1 MIQRLCQGIELVANV
16 GGSLSAFLADVLQ
29 VDNDFIENELPVIF
43 LDGRPVDNPDT
54 AIVRDGSQ
62 IALSGSL
69 PGLAGIAM
77 RRHSPSAAFRDDITY
92 SQSDV
97 PVERKKGRV
106 TIKLFNTMAPLLGPR
121 LLKLSR
127 RMGSCNSAK

>member
-16 GGSLSAFLADVLQ
+16 GGSLSAFLDDVLQ
-29 VDNDFIENELPVIF
+29 VDKDFIENELPVIF

-54 AIVRDGSQ
+54 AVVRDGSQ

-69 PGLAGIAM
+69 PGLAGIAL

-92 SQSDV
+92 SHRDDTI
-97 PVERKKGRV
+97 ERTKGTV
-106 TIKLFNTMAPLLGPR
+106 TIKLFNTIAPLLGPR
-121 LLKLSR
+121 LLKKAP
-127 RMGSCNSAK
+127 RMCS